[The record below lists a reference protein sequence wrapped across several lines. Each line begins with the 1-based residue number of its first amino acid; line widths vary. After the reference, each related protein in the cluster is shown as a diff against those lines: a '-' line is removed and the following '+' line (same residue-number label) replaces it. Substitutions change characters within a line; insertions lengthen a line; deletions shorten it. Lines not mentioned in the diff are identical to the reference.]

1 MYELQIQERVT
12 QELQKVLSDPRA
24 VIMYAAKALQDA
36 DAKLNQLQTRVTAE
50 LEPKAEMYDLV
61 MGTDKLIDMAV
72 VAKTLN
78 FKGMGR
84 NKLFEYLQ
92 GKGILDGYNKPY
104 QRYVDSGYFKIVE
117 ESFKNHGYEG
127 TYFKTVVTQKG
138 VDYIGKSLKGD
149 KHATNP
155 R

>member
-1 MYELQIQERVT
+1 MNAEIEIRVQ
-12 QELQKVLSDPRA
+12 QELQRIIANPREI
-24 VIMYAAKALQDA
+24 IMYAAKAIQDA
-36 DAKLNQLQTRVTAE
+36 DEKLNQLQARVTAE
-50 LEPKAEMYDLV
+50 LEPKAEMYDMV

-78 FKGMGR
+78 FKDMGR
-84 NKLFEYLQ
+84 NKLFGYLQ
-92 GKGILDGYNKPY
+92 SKGILDGYNKPY

-117 ESFKNHGYEG
+117 ESFKNNGYEG

-138 VDYIGKSLKGD
+138 VEFIGKNLKGD